1 MRKTAAIVG
10 RPNVGKS
17 ALFNRIVGKRISIVH
32 DMPGVTRDRVSAE
45 VEFRGKSFTLVDTG
59 GIGLVRGQ
67 KSEDVILTVAMAQ
80 VDAAIEAAEV
90 IIMVVNAQEG
100 VVPMDVEVAKKLH
113 ASGKKVLLAANKVDN
128 ANHEKLVDEFAELG
142 FNGIF
147 GTSAIHGR
155 GIDPLLKELCQ
166 GFPRNAE
173 SQAAEKP
180 NPSDEED
187 PASQEPFKLAIV
199 AARNVGKSSLVNALT
214 QSERVV
220 VSEIPGTTRDA
231 VDVPLKIEGEGE
243 VLDLILIDT
252 AGLRKKRRINDS
264 IEFFSSKRTE
274 DSIERCDL
282 VVFVID
288 ADHGIHEQDK
298 KIADLITASHK
309 ACIIVVNKWDLV
321 AEAVEKAKKEQN
333 LKRKTMKP
341 SDFAAS
347 REISSLN
354 EFAEWVQKQ
363 LFFMSYAPVIFSSA
377 KTGFHL
383 DRLIEAVRFVKDQW
397 RQAVPTGIFN
407 RVLQDIIQSRPI
419 SSKSGNPCAS
429 IMPIRSALARPHFC
443 SSPIFPRISR
453 IITGAIWKVKSGGLL
468 ASKAVPSFSRT
479 RPAQNPST
487 QFAGPLKNHPA
498 EIHANHPDP
507 LAPTPPRLPAQNP
520 IPPSLPQRAG
530 DPLKNPTLHQ
540 PDADEADPFR
550 APRAPRRPRLNNKVP
565 GTLFL
570 PDFLFTDLFLV

>member
-147 GTSAIHGR
+147 GTSAIHGL

-180 NPSDEED
+180 NPSEVED

-199 AARNVGKSSLVNALT
+199 GRPNVGKSSLVNALT

-419 SSKSGNPCAS
+419 SSKSGKSMRIYYANQIRTGPPTFLLFTNISEDIEDNYRRYLESEIRRAFGFEGCPVILHNKARPKSVDSVRRTAKKSSRRNPRES
-429 IMPIRSALARPHFC
+429 SRSAGPNASSASRPK
-443 SSPIFPRISR
+443 SNSAKSPPKSR
-453 IITGAIWKVKSGGLL
+453 GSVKKSH
-468 ASKAVPSFSRT
+468 S
-479 RPAQNPST
+479 PST
-487 QFAGPLKNHPA
+487 
-498 EIHANHPDP
+498 
-507 LAPTPPRLPAQNP
+507 
-520 IPPSLPQRAG
+520 
-530 DPLKNPTLHQ
+530 
-540 PDADEADPFR
+540 
-550 APRAPRRPRLNNKVP
+550 RRGRS
-565 GTLFL
+565 
-570 PDFLFTDLFLV
+570 